1 VSRAVRYIDHNVIQP
16 DHKNP
21 DDHRFLQALCRRY
34 GASFSR
40 AGNGISHYI
49 SLERFARPGDVL
61 LGADSYTTT
70 SGALGMIAIGAGG
83 LDVAPA
89 ERCAFREYGEAP
101 ERS

>member
-1 VSRAVRYIDHNVIQP
+1 VPALRRVLQP
-16 DHKNP
+16 
-21 DDHRFLQALCRRY
+21 RRQ
-34 GASFSR
+34 R
-40 AGNGISHYI
+40 HHYI

-89 ERCAFREYGEAP
+89 ERCACREYGEAP